1 MPRHT
6 VDAKVNRKK
15 EKEKEKGKWKTYV
28 CAEAW
33 RRGDLGQLIMN
44 NLENGNDNVKAAE
57 NLIDSHL

>member
-33 RRGDLGQLIMN
+33 RQGDLGQLIMN
-44 NLENGNDNVKAAE
+44 N
-57 NLIDSHL
+57 